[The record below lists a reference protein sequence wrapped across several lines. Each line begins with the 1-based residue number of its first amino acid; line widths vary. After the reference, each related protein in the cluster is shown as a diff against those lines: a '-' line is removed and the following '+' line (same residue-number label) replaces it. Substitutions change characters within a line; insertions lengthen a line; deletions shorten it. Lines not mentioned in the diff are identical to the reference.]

1 MGFFDQLGKKASD
14 TMQSAKDKT
23 SKLSAELKLKSQ
35 LADRKDRIN
44 VLYSEIG
51 KEVYSDYQKGINENS
66 QVVLEKLKE
75 ITETNERI
83 EEINKEILKIKGVRI
98 CTSCGGQIPVGS
110 DFCPKCGNKVVEVVN
125 SAPETANTV
134 ENDENNNE

>member
-98 CTSCGGQIPVGS
+98 CTSCGGQIPAGS